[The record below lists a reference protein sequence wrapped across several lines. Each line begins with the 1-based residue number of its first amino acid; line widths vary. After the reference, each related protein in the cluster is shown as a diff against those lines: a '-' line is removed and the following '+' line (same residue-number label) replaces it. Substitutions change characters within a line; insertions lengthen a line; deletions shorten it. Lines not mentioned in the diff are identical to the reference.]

1 MRQAVT
7 DEELDAWLVA
17 NEIETTEGVRRHLSW
32 VNSELAARQ
41 ISTTVAMREIRY
53 ANAALRRMMSIARR

>member
-17 NEIETTEGVRRHLSW
+17 NEIETAEDVRRHLSW

-53 ANAALRRMMSIARR
+53 ADAALRRMMSVTRR